1 MNQLTVKVLVKGT
14 VKEWETLITR
24 QRMGEDFPYI
34 SMSALKMIVNEEYYL
49 LVSHH

>member
-1 MNQLTVKVLVKGT
+1 VKGLVKGT
-14 VKEWETLITR
+14 VKEWVTLIAR
-24 QRMGEDFPYI
+24 QRMEDDFVYK